1 MLLLFSSVWSVFYFV
16 VSNLSFIISLLL
28 SEFSFFRSQLLMTD
42 QIIVSV
48 IFVCSVN
55 TEVTNSF

>member
-48 IFVCSVN
+48 ILVCSVN